1 MPSAAIAA
9 MAAAA
14 IFELPFD
21 LVIWTRIYPP
31 VPPDPALYRAVFF
44 VPLVLV
50 ELTTLSLLTMTPM
63 VKLSRTTFFCLALM
77 LLVFAVW
84 ALAGFGYPS
93 APVPLAMNVVSKI
106 LAFVTALSL
115 FLPEWF
121 RWWRRDRP
129 DGAWR
134 RLPRSPSGAGALAA
148 EVRGAS

>member
-1 MPSAAIAA
+1 

-21 LVIWTRIYPP
+21 LIIWTRIYPP
-31 VPPDPALYRAVFF
+31 VPPDPALYRAMFF

-63 VKLSRTTFFCLALM
+63 VKLSRTTVFCLALM

-121 RWWRRDRP
+121 TWWRRDRP
-129 DGAWR
+129 DGGVTVASDAIPVGGR
-134 RLPRSPSGAGALAA
+134 GAG
-148 EVRGAS
+148 G